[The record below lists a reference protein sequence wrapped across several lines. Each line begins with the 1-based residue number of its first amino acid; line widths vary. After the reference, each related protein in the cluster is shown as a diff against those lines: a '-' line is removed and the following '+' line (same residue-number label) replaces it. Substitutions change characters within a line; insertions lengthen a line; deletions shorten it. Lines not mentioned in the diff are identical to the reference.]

1 MFLLSCGYFIQCNTV
16 NICYVILSIVCF
28 FLRIKHLKMN
38 NTSIIFKIFIH
49 RLQFY
54 LNEQLDP
61 FLPLI
66 SSSPTLAVRFLFEDF
81 LLFLSNDLVCLEP
94 KNFH

>member
-1 MFLLSCGYFIQCNTV
+1 
-16 NICYVILSIVCF
+16 
-28 FLRIKHLKMN
+28 MN

>member
-1 MFLLSCGYFIQCNTV
+1 
-16 NICYVILSIVCF
+16 
-28 FLRIKHLKMN
+28 MN
-38 NTSIIFKIFIH
+38 NTSMIFKIKIFIH

-66 SSSPTLAVRFLFEDF
+66 SSSPTLAFRFLFEDF
-81 LLFLSNDLVCLEP
+81 LLFWSIRFFHDLVCLEY
-94 KNFH
+94 KKSN